1 MAQAHKSRIS
11 NKDENSFNNQNVIT
25 HIEHNWNQDH
35 PDFPE
40 NLKIVNH
47 HEFGRSVFTT
57 SDIEIGDTV
66 ASVSPF
72 AFTVIS
78 NDVPYCLTCGKTELS
93 FIPCDNC
100 QKVFFC
106 NNNCKFQNRT
116 HEYECGTMFHSIRD
130 KDVDTGAMSPKCV
143 IQMVLE
149 AIAAFD
155 GNVNELQSNVRRW
168 IANKDEIPR
177 GTRTRKMKLECI
189 VKLRTPEYFHFEEHL
204 FNAYGTI
211 TNFPK
216 IEQLFNN
223 RKKKLFLRN
232 LLAHFLQTLYVN
244 GFGLGMSIGDPHGRD
259 SFRKIVIFDIVSFFN
274 HSCVPNLLNVLNEN
288 NEMTFIASRNIHRNE
303 QLFITYKSF
312 IEPSTPTMRRLV
324 LMQYDFYCRC
334 EKCTTEDREPN
345 EEILIAKK
353 ISETKNVKRMPLG
366 RIVNALR
373 IQHPFKYTHEIGA
386 QMDCFHRL
394 FTG

>member
-1 MAQAHKSRIS
+1 MARAHKSRIS
-11 NKDENSFNNQNVIT
+11 NKDENIFNNRNDNT
-25 HIEHNWNQDH
+25 HMEHHRNQDH

-40 NLKIVNH
+40 NLNIVNH
-47 HEFGRSVFTT
+47 REFGRSVFTT

-66 ASVSPF
+66 ARVSPF
-72 AFTVIS
+72 AFAVIS
-78 NDVPYCLTCGKTELS
+78 DDIPYCLTCGKTESS

-100 QKVFFC
+100 KKVFFC
-106 NNNCKFQNRT
+106 DENCKFQNRP
-116 HEYECGTMFHSIRD
+116 HEYECGTVFHCI
-130 KDVDTGAMSPKCV
+130 KDTDTGLMSPKCV
-143 IQMVLE
+143 IQMVFE

-155 GNVNELQSNVRRW
+155 GNVNELQSNVERW
-168 IANKDEIPR
+168 IANKDEMPR

-204 FNAYGTI
+204 FNAYGII
-211 TNFPK
+211 TQFPK

-223 RKKKLFLRN
+223 TQKKRFLKH

-244 GFGLGMSIGDPHGRD
+244 GFGMRMCIGDPHGEEN
-259 SFRKIVIFDIVSFFN
+259 FRKTVIFDIVSFFN
-274 HSCVPNLLNVLNEN
+274 HSCVPNLINLLDEN

-303 QLFITYKSF
+303 QLFISYKAF
-312 IEPSTPTMRRLV
+312 IEPSTPTMRRLA
-324 LMQYDFYCRC
+324 LMQYDFYCTC

-345 EEILIAKK
+345 EEILIATK
-353 ISETKNVKRMPLG
+353 IIETENVKRMPLE

-373 IQHPFKYTHEIGA
+373 IQHPFKYTHKIGA
-386 QMDCFHRL
+386 QMARLNRL